1 MSNSISQ
8 KPTSVPHGALNL
20 SPKTHGSQSVSAFP
34 DFDEYDNEL
43 AFAFD
48 DFPDLDE
55 TDNEKDNDN
64 ELSSMHMALL
74 DFDDLVDFVE
84 ALLPFPYAPLMVTR
98 LMTAVVSFMFF
109 LLEQVVYYCT

>member
-20 SPKTHGSQSVSAFP
+20 SPTTHGSQSVSAFP

-43 AFAFD
+43 AFADFD

-55 TDNEKDNDN
+55 TDNEKDN
-64 ELSSMHMALL
+64 ELSSMQMALV

-98 LMTAVVSFMFF
+98 LMTAVVSFIFF
-109 LLEQVVYYCT
+109 LFR